1 MRKTHPRT
9 PKSGGKSSSKL
20 RIIGGEWRSRQLP
33 ILDIE
38 GLRPT
43 TDRVRE
49 TVFNWLNFDIP
60 GASCLDLFSGSGALG
75 FEALSRG
82 AKDCTFVE
90 LNRNVAQQIK
100 QNLATLQ
107 SNDGTV
113 VNSDALTYLNTA
125 PHSFDVIFLDP
136 PFRKGLLEQV
146 MPKLSDHWLKPG
158 GYIYIERETEAALDG
173 LPEHW
178 QLVKEKRAGQLTFTL
193 YQAMYKNPT

>member
-1 MRKTHPRT
+1 MRKPSPRA
-9 PKSGGKSSSKL
+9 PKPNHKSSSKL

-107 SNDGTV
+107 SNNGTV
-113 VNSDALTYLNTA
+113 VNNDALSFLQST
-125 PHSFDVIFLDP
+125 PHTFDVIFLDP
-136 PFRKGLLEQV
+136 PFRKGFLEQV
-146 MPKLSDHWLKPG
+146 IPMISSDWIKPN
-158 GYIYIERETEAALDG
+158 GYLYIERESESSLDC

-178 QLVKEKRAGQLTFTL
+178 QLIKEKRAGQLTYAL
-193 YQAMYKNPT
+193 YQVVQKFPI

>member
-1 MRKTHPRT
+1 MRKTNQRS
-9 PKSGGKSSSKL
+9 PKPGSKTASKL

-33 ILDIE
+33 ILDVE

-100 QNLATLQ
+100 QNLITLQ
-107 SNDGTV
+107 TNHGSV
-113 VNSDALTYLNTA
+113 VNNDALSFLQGP
-125 PHSFDVIFLDP
+125 PHGFDVIFLDP

-146 MPKLSDHWLKPG
+146 IPMISNGWIKNN
-158 GYIYIERETEAALDG
+158 GYIYIEKESESHLDC
-173 LPEHW
+173 LPENW
-178 QLVKEKRAGQLTFTL
+178 QSIKEKQAGQLTYTL
-193 YQAMYKNPT
+193 YQVTL

>member
-1 MRKTHPRT
+1 MRKTNQRP
-9 PKSGGKSSSKL
+9 PKSSGKPSSKL

-107 SNDGTV
+107 SENGTV
-113 VNSDALTYLNTA
+113 VNNDALSFLQGT
-125 PHSFDVIFLDP
+125 PHAFDVIFLDP
-136 PFRKGLLEQV
+136 PFRKGFLEQV
-146 MPKLSDHWLKPG
+146 MPMISDRWIKPN
-158 GYIYIERETEAALDG
+158 GYLYIERESEASLDD

-178 QLVKEKRAGQLTFTL
+178 QLIKEKRAGQLTYAL
-193 YQAMYKNPT
+193 YQVVYKNHA